1 VSFTPCSHEAIEDIV
16 VVSCVS
22 QVLAHTA
29 EIQRSSKC
37 RLADVWLKRRDWQAL
52 ETVPR
57 QAVVSIYLGHKEV
70 RYGDNNCP
78 SRS

>member
-1 VSFTPCSHEAIEDIV
+1 VSFTPCGDEVIEEIALV
-16 VVSCVS
+16 QCAS

-37 RLADVWLKRRDWQAL
+37 RRLRVDREPAL

-57 QAVVSIYLGHKEV
+57 QAVISVDLGHKEV
-70 RYGDNNCP
+70 RYGDNNYP

>member
-1 VSFTPCSHEAIEDIV
+1 VSFNPCSHEAIEDVV

-37 RLADVWLKRRDWQAL
+37 RLLRVDRKWL
-52 ETVPR
+52 T
-57 QAVVSIYLGHKEV
+57 
-70 RYGDNNCP
+70 YG
-78 SRS
+78 